1 MKPAKAS
8 LLRYGFGHTQRRS
21 SVVSQF
27 GQNDSCLAENEFTI
41 VGHRVSIRS
50 RMKAASSMAR
60 SHEKSL
66 RHIRLVRVQIDEPP
80 RSKNCCGKQ
89 DGELPPLGHFTGLYV
104 ALYLAS
110 RHDQTI
116 CQ

>member
-41 VGHRVSIRS
+41 VGHLASMRS

-60 SHEKSL
+60 YTKNPIAILGLSGSISISL
-66 RHIRLVRVQIDEPP
+66 RAARIVAA
-80 RSKNCCGKQ
+80 KQ
-89 DGELPPLGHFTGLYV
+89 DGELPLLRHFTGLCV
-104 ALYLAS
+104 ALYLAT
-110 RHDQTI
+110 RHAQTI